1 MDKNK
6 QDILR
11 LANCHML
18 ITLVG
23 YVPIIYYRDMYLQ
36 SMVSIKFKTVHR
48 ELLEKY
54 LMVKQ
59 FTNFQWF
66 NALHDSAQISD
77 TYPILYHRI

>member
-1 MDKNK
+1 
-6 QDILR
+6 
-11 LANCHML
+11 ML

-66 NALHDSAQISD
+66 NALHDSAQVSD